1 MAGTPALRARS
12 ASHFRRWHG
21 SWAAAGAQ
29 AAHQVPLTGVVR
41 DVPGADVAGNGGRDP
56 VISP

>member
-12 ASHFRRWHG
+12 ASHFRRRHG
-21 SWAAAGAQ
+21 SWVAAGAP
-29 AAHQVPLTGVVR
+29 AAGQVPLTGVAR
-41 DVPGADVAGNGGRDP
+41 DVPGADAAGNGGRDP